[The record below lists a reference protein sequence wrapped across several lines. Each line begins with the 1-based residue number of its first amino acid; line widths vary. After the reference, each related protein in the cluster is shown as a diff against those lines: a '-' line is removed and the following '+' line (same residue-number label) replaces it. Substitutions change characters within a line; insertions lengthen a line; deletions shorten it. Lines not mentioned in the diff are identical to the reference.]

1 MPATRSS
8 SAGPRICGGCTSP
21 ARGPSSSRPRA
32 VARRP
37 RAATHPRGRRGPS
50 PASPARARVRAG
62 DRPGTRPHELNG
74 ASETACARS
83 SINLAPT
90 SPRSRGGHRD
100 PPAPKA
106 GARHAARGD
115 RRVIRGPV
123 GRDHTERVIL
133 DTTPL
138 DSPARNSF
146 RSVERR
152 VGPQS
157 VTRNTL
163 GMRAAT
169 RRTRRPRIRA
179 DAIRLAVPGGG
190 PCEVR
195 HAASS
200 ALAIRARRGETRPI
214 AHSDARV
221 PAAPRAERAGE
232 LVVRETADGLARRR
246 VTVESDTKHRP
257 ERRLEQARSPPR

>member
-146 RSVERR
+146 RSVERASGPNLSLETR
-152 VGPQS
+152 SECVGPRGARGDRASGPARYGSQS
-157 VTRNTL
+157 
-163 GMRAAT
+163 RAAV
-169 RRTRRPRIRA
+169 RA
-179 DAIRLAVPGGG
+179 KCAMPPHPLWQ
-190 PCEVR
+190 
-195 HAASS
+195 S
-200 ALAIRARRGETRPI
+200 ALAGAKRVQSRTQMRAFRPLLGRN
-214 AHSDARV
+214 A
-221 PAAPRAERAGE
+221 PASWSSVKRPTVSP
-232 LVVRETADGLARRR
+232 VVA
-246 VTVESDTKHRP
+246 
-257 ERRLEQARSPPR
+257 